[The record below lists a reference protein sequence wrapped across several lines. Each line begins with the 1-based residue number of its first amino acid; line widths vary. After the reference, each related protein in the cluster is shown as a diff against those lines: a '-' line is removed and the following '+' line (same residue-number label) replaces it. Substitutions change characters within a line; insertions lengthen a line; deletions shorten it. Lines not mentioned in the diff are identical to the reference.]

1 VKKLAKIHG
10 KNAKIE
16 KKDTKITNTTNW
28 TLSIPGNL
36 EDVTVHSDEWMHR
49 VTGIKD
55 WSGSIDFVVDLDAA
69 QTDVQDLLLQTT
81 PAVATFSFYLNDN
94 SFYSGPGW
102 VESIDLSAPA
112 DGLEEGTFN
121 IVGEGTLEANLQ

>member
-1 VKKLAKIHG
+1 MKKLAKIHG
-10 KNAKIE
+10 KNAKIQ
-16 KKDTKITNTTNW
+16 KADTKITNTTNW

-36 EDVTVHSDEWMHR
+36 EDITVHSDEWMHR

-55 WSGSIDFVVDLDAA
+55 WSGSIDFVIDLTTA
-69 QTDVQDLLLQTT
+69 QTTVQNLLLRTT
-81 PAVATFSFYLNDN
+81 PAQATFSFYLNDS

-121 IVGEGTLEANLQ
+121 IVGEGTLTATIP